1 MEGRIK
7 FENREGNKLRDI
19 LQGRVSIR
27 ERGTVAWIMGIIRE
41 VLPRG
46 FSGEGAEMERG
57 EIEEQEEF
65 FLGRISWSVAAT
77 EKG

>member
-7 FENREGNKLRDI
+7 FENREGNKPRDI
-19 LQGRVSIR
+19 LQGGVSVR

-46 FSGEGAEMERG
+46 VFRRGSRDGER
-57 EIEEQEEF
+57 
-65 FLGRISWSVAAT
+65 RD
-77 EKG
+77 

>member
-19 LQGRVSIR
+19 LQGEVSVR

-46 FSGEGAEMERG
+46 VFRRGSRDGER
-57 EIEEQEEF
+57 
-65 FLGRISWSVAAT
+65 RD
-77 EKG
+77 

>member
-46 FSGEGAEMERG
+46 VFRRGSRDGER
-57 EIEEQEEF
+57 
-65 FLGRISWSVAAT
+65 RD
-77 EKG
+77 